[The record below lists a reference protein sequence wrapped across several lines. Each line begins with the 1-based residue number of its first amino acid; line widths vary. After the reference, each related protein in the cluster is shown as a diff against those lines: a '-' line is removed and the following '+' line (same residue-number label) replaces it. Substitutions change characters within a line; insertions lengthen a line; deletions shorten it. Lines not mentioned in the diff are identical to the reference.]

1 MERTEL
7 PDFFKELSTLVED
20 AHRYAKVAGVNF
32 FKQNFRR
39 QGFLD
44 TSLTPWAKRSLAIGS
59 DRGVLI
65 QSGKLRD
72 SIHAVSRG
80 IDRIIYQTDP
90 LAYAKIHN
98 EGGYIVVTE
107 RMKRYFLYLYMKSTG
122 SMQKRKN
129 GELRQNKANE
139 RLSTMAS
146 FYKSMALK
154 KVGSRIRIPKR
165 QYMGESATFM
175 KQLDTWIASEIDKR
189 FSNI

>member
-1 MERTEL
+1 MAIWKIDEL
-7 PDFFKELSTLVED
+7 GEFVTL
-20 AHRYAKVAGVNF
+20 
-32 FKQNFRR
+32 
-39 QGFLD
+39 
-44 TSLTPWAKRSLAIGS
+44 KR
-59 DRGVLI
+59 
-65 QSGKLRD
+65 
-72 SIHAVSRG
+72 
-80 IDRIIYQTDP
+80 
-90 LAYAKIHN
+90 
-98 EGGYIVVTE
+98 GYD
-107 RMKRYFLYLYMKSTG
+107 LPQ
-122 SMQKRKN
+122 QKRKN